1 VLRGTSPAATGAA
14 LRWPQF
20 RAQLPPRARWARR
33 AGLPMWRIC
42 RSFVEANAG
51 TRTPDPLLTMEKRGT
66 CSHGA
71 QCRLSSGIGLDYASD
86 GRAADPARC
95 GRIPAV
101 SAPNG
106 RLGVSLASG
115 AMCRL
120 RGAPLPSRGRR
131 TLGTPDETAALMG
144 ERHSE
149 WEPAR
154 VLQSRDCRS
163 ANALHARRVL
173 LVPISDELRREGGC
187 CSPVN
192 ATRCCGPPSSALG
205 PPHRAD
211 RGNRAQVLDQHP
223 VGGESALA

>member
-71 QCRLSSGIGLDYASD
+71 QCPLSSGIGLDYASD

-144 ERHSE
+144 KGHSG
-149 WEPAR
+149 AVR
-154 VLQSRDCRS
+154 VRGAPRGGGHV
-163 ANALHARRVL
+163 AG
-173 LVPISDELRREGGC
+173 ELRAAVGQALPPGGADGAAHPRHRPGGLDGRPT
-187 CSPVN
+187 PVEDRP
-192 ATRCCGPPSSALG
+192 TRRKELIWPGST
-205 PPHRAD
+205 
-211 RGNRAQVLDQHP
+211 
-223 VGGESALA
+223 